1 MMKQFHAAKREHP
14 DGLLFFRMGDFFEL
28 FGDDAV
34 QASEL
39 LNLTLTSR
47 EKGEGAL
54 PMAGV
59 PVRAT
64 DGYINRLVKM
74 GKKVVVCDQIQDPSE
89 AKGIVE
95 RAVTR
100 VVTPGTILDDE
111 GLEARENN
119 FLCGVVIRDGVAGL
133 AYADISTGT
142 FLLEET
148 PADRAAD
155 GMLQADPAECLVPE
169 SALDAGSPYEPLL
182 EAVDA
187 ARSTLPDWRFDRD
200 EAERLLKEHFKVA
213 RLDGFGV
220 QDLGPA
226 ISAAGGVLHYLI
238 ETQKGAL
245 NHLTRMRRIR
255 REESMILDRTTRAS
269 LELVRTLRDNDRKG
283 SLIWVLDR
291 TRSPMGARL
300 LRQWILEPLRDVAAI
315 TKRQDGV
322 EEFYDDE
329 DRRECVR
336 ELLKEVQDIERLLA
350 RVSTGRA
357 TAREL
362 VGLRASLRVL
372 PKVLDA
378 IKDADSAPLKE
389 VVAATPDLGELTD
402 LLERALLDEV
412 PPTVKEGGLIRE
424 GFDPEL
430 DELRGIG
437 SENKTW
443 IANFQVSESERT
455 GIPLKIGFNRVF
467 GYYIEVTHA
476 NVGRVPAEYIRKQTL
491 KNAERYITPELKE
504 YEEKVLGAE
513 EKIKEREHE
522 HFLRLRDAVHDR
534 LLDIQAASD
543 ALARLD
549 ALQSLAQVARENR
562 FVRPVVD
569 ESRDIDVKE
578 GRHPVL
584 DHMLAETP
592 FVPNDL
598 DFRAGERE
606 LIVLTGPNMAGKS
619 TYIRQAALLVI
630 MAQAGSYVP
639 ADSARIGIVDRVFTR
654 VGASDELQRGNSTF
668 MVEMIETAEIM
679 NNATDKSLV
688 ILDEVGRGT
697 STFDGLA
704 IAWAITEF
712 LAREVKSRSLF
723 ATHYH
728 QLLDLAEALPN
739 ACNMNVAVRE
749 WGDEIVF
756 LHKIVEGGTDRSY
769 GIHVARLAGLPKSVL
784 ARAEKVLEDIEAE
797 HATTADAASSSSGAT
812 SSPSGEHQ
820 LALFAE
826 PDDKV
831 RKELKAIEP
840 DDVTPRQALELLY
853 RLREL
858 L

>member
-59 PVRAT
+59 PCRAA
-64 DGYINRLVKM
+64 DGYINRLVKL

-111 GLEARENN
+111 GLEAKENN

-133 AYADISTGT
+133 AFADVSTGT
-142 FLLEET
+142 FLLEEV
-148 PADRAAD
+148 AEDRAAD
-155 GMLQADPAECLVPE
+155 SILQADAAECLLPE
-169 SALDAGSPYEPLL
+169 SALDADSPYAGLL
-182 EAVDA
+182 DGIEL
-187 ARSTLPDWRFDRD
+187 ARSSLPDWRFDQD
-200 EAERLLKEHFKVA
+200 EAERLLKDHFKVA

-220 QDLGPA
+220 GELGPA
-226 ISAAGGVLHYLI
+226 ISAAGGVLHYLM

-245 NHLTRMRRIR
+245 GHLTRMRRVR

-269 LELVRTLRDNDRKG
+269 LELVKTLRDGERKG
-283 SLIWVLDR
+283 SLIWVIDR
-291 TRSPMGARL
+291 TRSPMGGRL
-300 LRQWILEPLRDVAAI
+300 LRQWIVEPLRDTAKI
-315 TKRQDGV
+315 NERQDAV
-322 EEFYDDE
+322 AELHEDE
-329 DRRECVR
+329 DLREKTR
-336 ELLKEVQDIERLLA
+336 EILKEVQDVERLLA

-357 TAREL
+357 SAREL
-362 VGLRASLRVL
+362 VGLRASLRML
-372 PKVLDA
+372 P
-378 IKDADSAPLKE
+378 E
-389 VVAATPDLGELTD
+389 VVAALNEAASPPLREIARSAPELADLTD

-412 PPTVKEGGLIRE
+412 PPTVREGGLIRE

-430 DELRGIG
+430 DELRSIG
-437 SENKTW
+437 SENKSW
-443 IANFQVSESERT
+443 IANFQLTESERT
-455 GIPLKIGFNRVF
+455 GIPMKIGFNRVF

-491 KNAERYITPELKE
+491 KNAERYITPQLKE

-522 HFLRLRDAVHDR
+522 HFLRLRDAVHER
-534 LLDIQAASD
+534 LVDIQAASD
-543 ALARLD
+543 VFAGVD

-569 ESRDIDVKE
+569 DSRDIEIVE

-598 DFRAGERE
+598 RFSAGSRE

-630 MAQAGSYVP
+630 MAQAGSFIP
-639 ADSARIGIVDRVFTR
+639 ADSARIGLVDRVFTR

-679 NNATDKSLV
+679 NNASERSLV

-704 IAWAITEF
+704 IAWAITEY
-712 LAREVKSRSLF
+712 LAREVKCRGLF

-728 QLLDLAEALPN
+728 QLLELAEALPN

-756 LHKIVEGGTDRSY
+756 LHKIVDGGTDRSY
-769 GIHVARLAGLPKSVL
+769 GIHVARLAGLPRSVL
-784 ARAEKVLEDIEAE
+784 SRAETVLDDIESE
-797 HATTADAASSSSGAT
+797 HATTADAAASSVAAPT
-812 SSPSGEHQ
+812 SGERQ
-820 LALFAE
+820 LGLFAE

-831 RKELKAIEP
+831 RSRVREIDP
-840 DDVTPRQALELLY
+840 DDLTPRKALELLY
-853 RLREL
+853 ELRSL